1 MEERS
6 KPYDSYGSQFTS
18 SGSSSYGSQARGSSY
33 TRASEMRGG
42 AAPAYSSQVPSASQ
56 APSSPAAQP
65 RSSNYASGTNEI
77 RGTDIIAEYLVKEKV
92 PYILGYAGHGAIGL
106 LDGIYKQTDRIRHI
120 SPRIEQSAGFM
131 ADVYYRLTG
140 EPLAIYASTGPGP
153 MNMMIAVANA
163 FYDGSAFFLITGQ
176 VPTTQFDS
184 GALQDDYRYHGDMS
198 SMFTPIVKK
207 SWRIRKVEDL
217 VKALPDAFTMMRT
230 GRPGPVHFDMPYDLY
245 MRTAPVS
252 TPDPAVHGAPLNW
265 RTTVADETVEKA
277 LNLLV
282 SAQRPLILAG
292 GGVRVGRAYDELKA
306 LAEQLDIPV
315 YTSFM
320 GKSALPFDHRLNLG
334 VAGVWGEYP
343 ATEAAR
349 NADVILAIG
358 ARFNDLHTGSWLPG
372 YVYNIPP
379 TRLIQVDIDPEEIGR
394 NYPVEIGMVG
404 DAKAF
409 LAQAARIA
417 RAKSLRLG
425 YGSPWHKEIEAW
437 RMDWRNFCEPFER
450 SNEVPIEP
458 RRMLAEMNKIS
469 PPETVMVDDVGNC
482 QVWSEQ
488 YWKPRLP
495 GTHFTA
501 GGFAAMGFG
510 VAGVMG
516 ARLARP
522 NSPCVTLCGD
532 GGFMMMPHVIATAVE
547 YNLPAVW
554 VLQNN
559 YAIGT
564 IRDLQRFYHDGREI
578 GTSFINERT
587 GQLWNPDFAKMTDAM
602 GGRGIR
608 IEHPDQFGDAY
619 REAIRSNVPTVLDV
633 IINRDTS
640 MPVVGTWQM
649 PPIPEVQPTFGKRKV
664 R

>member
-1 MEERS
+1 MQDGS
-6 KPYDSYGSQFTS
+6 KPYEAYGSSSTS
-18 SGSSSYGSQARGSSY
+18 STYSSYGSQARASSY
-33 TRASEMRGG
+33 SRSGEMRGT
-42 AAPAYSSQVPSASQ
+42 
-56 APSSPAAQP
+56 SSPASSRTAP
-65 RSSNYASGTNEI
+65 ARSLSYAGATNEI
-77 RGTDIIAEYLVKEKV
+77 RGADIIAEYLVKEKV

-106 LDGIYKQTDRIRHI
+106 LDGLYKQTDRIRHI
-120 SPRIEQSAGFM
+120 SPRIEQAAGFM

-163 FYDGSAFFLITGQ
+163 FYDNSAFFVITGQ

-184 GALQDDYRYHGDMS
+184 GALQDDYRYHGDVS

-245 MRTAPVS
+245 MRTAAVS

-282 SAQRPLILAG
+282 GAQRPLILAG
-292 GGVRVGRAYDELKA
+292 GGVRVGRAYEELKA

-349 NADVILAIG
+349 NADVILAVG
-358 ARFNDLHTGSWLPG
+358 ARFNDLHTGSWIPG

-409 LAQAARIA
+409 LAQAVRIA
-417 RAKSLRLG
+417 RAKSMRLG
-425 YGSPWHKEIEAW
+425 YGSSWHKEIEAW

-450 SNEVPIEP
+450 SSEVPIEP
-458 RRMLAEMNKIS
+458 RRMMAEMNKIS

-488 YWKPRLP
+488 YWKPRTP
-495 GTHFTA
+495 GCHLTA

-532 GGFMMMPHVIATAVE
+532 GGFMMMPHVIATSVE

-564 IRDLQRFYHDGREI
+564 IRDLQRVYHDGREI
-578 GTSFINERT
+578 GTSFVNERT
-587 GQLWNPDFAKMTDAM
+587 GQLWNPDFAKMAEAM

-619 REAIRSNVPTVLDV
+619 REAIRSNIPTVLDV

>member
-1 MEERS
+1 MQDRPKSYQGFRS
-6 KPYDSYGSQFTS
+6 QSTS
-18 SGSSSYGSQARGSSY
+18 SSYSPYGSQARGSTY
-33 TRASEMRGG
+33 PASSGEMRGTTSSG
-42 AAPAYSSQVPSASQ
+42 YSPNEPQ
-56 APSSPAAQP
+56 A
-65 RSSNYASGTNEI
+65 RSSVYPTGSNEM
-77 RGTDIIAEYLVKEKV
+77 RGTDIIAEYLIKEKV

-106 LDGIYKQTDRIRHI
+106 LDGLYKQTDRIRHI
-120 SPRIEQSAGFM
+120 SPRIEQAGGFM

-140 EPLAIYASTGPGP
+140 QPLAVYTSTGPGP
-153 MNMMIAVANA
+153 MNMMISVANA
-163 FYDGSAFFLITGQ
+163 FYDCSAFFLITGQ
-176 VPTTQFDS
+176 VPTTQFNT

-198 SMFTPIVKK
+198 SMFAPIVKK

-217 VKALPDAFTMMRT
+217 VKALPDAFAMMRS

-252 TPDPAVHGAPLNW
+252 APDPNVHPLNW

-277 LNLLV
+277 LNLLTG
-282 SAQRPLILAG
+282 SQRPLILAG
-292 GGVRVGRAYDELKA
+292 GGVRVARAYEELKA
-306 LAEQLDIPV
+306 LAEQLEIPV
-315 YTSFM
+315 YSSFM
-320 GKSALPFDHRLNLG
+320 GKSALPSDHRLNLG

-349 NADVILAIG
+349 SADVILAIG
-358 ARFNDLHTGSWLPG
+358 ARFNDLHTGSWIPG

-379 TRLIQVDIDPEEIGR
+379 TRLIQVDIDPDEIGR
-394 NYPVEIGMVG
+394 NYPVEIGIVG

-409 LAQAARIA
+409 LGQAARIA
-417 RAKSLRLG
+417 RAKGNRLG
-425 YGSPWHKEIEAW
+425 YGSPWLKEIEGW
-437 RMDWRNFCEPFER
+437 RADWRNFCEPFER
-450 SNEVPIEP
+450 SSEVPIEP
-458 RRMLAEMNKIS
+458 RRMMADMNKIS
-469 PPETVMVDDVGNC
+469 PPDTVMVDDVGNC

-488 YWKPRLP
+488 YWKPKTP
-495 GTHFTA
+495 GLHLTA

-522 NSPCVTLCGD
+522 DSPCVTLCGD
-532 GGFMMMPHVIATAVE
+532 GGFMMMSHVIATSVE

-559 YAIGT
+559 YAIGC

-578 GTSFINERT
+578 GTSFVNERT
-587 GQLWNPDFAKMTDAM
+587 GKLWNPDFAKMAEAM

-608 IEHPDQFGDAY
+608 VEHPDQFGDAY
-619 REAIRSNVPTVLDV
+619 REAIRSDIPTVIDV
-633 IINRDTS
+633 VINRDTT

>member
-1 MEERS
+1 MS
-6 KPYDSYGSQFTS
+6 DY
-18 SGSSSYGSQARGSSY
+18 SSYGSQSRSSSY
-33 TRASEMRGG
+33 SGRFSDMRG
-42 AAPAYSSQVPSASQ
+42 ATQ
-56 APSSPAAQP
+56 APTSPPP
-65 RSSNYASGTNEI
+65 RSSTYVATPNEI
-77 RGTDIIAEYLVKEKV
+77 RGNDIIAEYLVKEKV

-106 LDGIYKQTDRIRHI
+106 LDGIIQQTDRIRHI
-120 SPRIEQSAGFM
+120 QPRIEQTAGFM

-140 EPLAIYASTGPGP
+140 EPLAVYASTGPGP

-163 FYDGSAFFLITGQ
+163 YYDGSAFFLLTGN
-176 VPTTQFDS
+176 VPTTQANT
-184 GALQDDYRYHGDMS
+184 GALQDDYRYNGDMS
-198 SMFTPIVKK
+198 AIFTPVVKK

-217 VKALPDAFTMMRT
+217 VKALPDAFSLMRT
-230 GRPGPVHFDMPYDLY
+230 GRPGPVHFDMPFDLY

-252 TPDPAVHGAPLNW
+252 TPDPAAHGQPLNW

-277 LNLLV
+277 LSLLV
-282 SAQRPLILAG
+282 GAQRPLILAG
-292 GGVRVGRAYDELKA
+292 GGIRVARAYEELKA
-306 LAEQLDIPV
+306 FAEQLDIPV

-320 GKSALPFDHRLNLG
+320 GKGALPHDHRLHIG

-349 NADVILAIG
+349 SADVILAIG

-409 LAQAARIA
+409 LAQATRIA
-417 RAKSLRLG
+417 RAKGLRLA
-425 YGSPWHKEIEAW
+425 YGNAWQKEIEAW
-437 RMDWRNFCEPFER
+437 QTDWRNFCEPFER
-450 SNEVPIEP
+450 SNEIPIEP

-488 YWKPRLP
+488 YWKPRIP
-495 GTHFTA
+495 GNHMTA

-510 VAGVMG
+510 VAGVLG

-522 NSPCVTLCGD
+522 HSPCVTLCGD
-532 GGFMMMPHVIATAVE
+532 GGFTMMPHVVATAIE
-547 YNLPAVW
+547 HNLPAVW

-578 GTSFINERT
+578 GTSFINEQT
-587 GQLWNPDFAKMTDAM
+587 GKLWNPDFAKMTEAM

-619 REAIRSNVPTVLDV
+619 REAIRSNVPTVIDV
-633 IINRDTS
+633 VINRDTS

-649 PPIPEVQPTFGKRKV
+649 PPIPEVQPTFGKRKI

>member
-1 MEERS
+1 MRS
-6 KPYDSYGSQFTS
+6 IAMQDRTYNFYSSQSSTGYGSPPY
-18 SGSSSYGSQARGSSY
+18 SSYARSGGTTSNYSPPPSPGPGPTY
-33 TRASEMRGG
+33 PASTNEMRG
-42 AAPAYSSQVPSASQ
+42 
-56 APSSPAAQP
+56 
-65 RSSNYASGTNEI
+65 
-77 RGTDIIAEYLVKEKV
+77 TDLIAEYLVKEKV

-106 LDGIYKQTDRIRHI
+106 LDGLYKVTDKIKHI

-140 EPLAIYASTGPGP
+140 QPLAVYASTGPGP
-153 MNMMIAVANA
+153 MNLMISVANA
-163 FYDGSAFFLITGQ
+163 FYDASAFFMITGQ

-198 SMFTPIVKK
+198 SLFTPIVKK
-207 SWRIRKVEDL
+207 SWRIRRVEDL
-217 VKALPDAFTMMRT
+217 VKALPDAFAMMRS

-245 MRTAPVS
+245 IRTAPVA
-252 TPDPAVHGAPLNW
+252 TPEPNAHGGPLNW
-265 RTTVADETVEKA
+265 RTTVADETVERA
-277 LNLLV
+277 LNLLTG
-282 SAQRPLILAG
+282 AQRPLILAG
-292 GGVRVGRAYDELKA
+292 GGVRVSRAFEELRA
-306 LAEQLDIPV
+306 FAEQLDIPV

-320 GKSALPFDHRLNLG
+320 GKGALPSDHRLNLG
-334 VAGVWGEYP
+334 VAGVWGEFP

-349 NADVILAIG
+349 NADVILALG
-358 ARFNDLHTGSWLPG
+358 ARFNDLHTGSWLKG

-394 NYPVEIGMVG
+394 NYPVEIGIAG
-404 DAKAF
+404 DIKAF
-409 LAQAARIA
+409 LGSAIRIA
-417 RAKSLRLG
+417 RNKGSRPG
-425 YGSPWHKEIEAW
+425 YSVWKQEIEGW
-437 RMDWRNFCEPFER
+437 RADWRNFSEPFER
-450 SNEVPIEP
+450 SNDVPIEP
-458 RRMLAEMNKIS
+458 RRMLADMNRIS

-488 YWKPRLP
+488 YWKPRIA
-495 GTHFTA
+495 GNHMTA

-510 VAGVMG
+510 VAGVLG

-532 GGFMMMPHVIATAVE
+532 GGFSMMPHVVATAVE

-564 IRDLQRFYHDGREI
+564 IRDLQRAYHGGREI
-578 GTSFINERT
+578 GTSFVNERT
-587 GQLWNPDFAKMTDAM
+587 GKLWNPDFAKMAEAM

-608 IEHPDQFGDAY
+608 IEHPDQFADAY
-619 REAIRSNVPTVLDV
+619 SEAIRSNIPTVLDV
-633 IINRDTS
+633 VINRETGI
-640 MPVVGTWQM
+640 PVTGTWQM
-649 PPIPEVQPTFGKRKV
+649 PPIPEVQPTFGQRKI

>member
-1 MEERS
+1 MADRS
-6 KPYDSYGSQFTS
+6 GLYESSRSTNTS
-18 SGSSSYGSQARGSSY
+18 PR
-33 TRASEMRGG
+33 
-42 AAPAYSSQVPSASQ
+42 YSSQVSPARTSNYSGAFSETRGST
-56 APSSPAAQP
+56 APSYTAPAPQP
-65 RSSNYASGTNEI
+65 QNASYVRGANEI
-77 RGTDIIAEYLVKEKV
+77 RGTDIIAEYLIKEKV

-106 LDGIYKQTDRIRHI
+106 LDGIHKHTDRIRHI
-120 SPRIEQSAGFM
+120 QPRIEQAAGFM

-140 EPLAIYASTGPGP
+140 DPLAVYASTGPGP

-163 FYDGSAFFLITGQ
+163 FYDGSAFFLITGN

-207 SWRIRKVEDL
+207 SWRVRKVEDL

-230 GRPGPVHFDMPYDLY
+230 GRPGPVHFDMPFDLY

-252 TPDPAVHGAPLNW
+252 TPDPAVHGQPLNW

-277 LNLLV
+277 LHMLV
-282 SAQRPLILAG
+282 GAQRPLILAG

-306 LAEQLDIPV
+306 FAEQIDVPV

-349 NADVILAIG
+349 SADVILAVG

-409 LAQAARIA
+409 LAQAHRIA
-417 RAKSLRLG
+417 RAKNLRFG

-437 RMDWRNFCEPFER
+437 RTDWRNFCEPFER
-450 SNEVPIEP
+450 SSEVPIEP
-458 RRMLAEMNKIS
+458 RRMMAEMNKIS
-469 PPETVMVDDVGNC
+469 PPDTVMVDDVGNC

-488 YWKPRLP
+488 YWRPRTP
-495 GTHFTA
+495 GSHLTA

-522 NSPCVTLCGD
+522 DSPCVTLCGD

-547 YNLPAVW
+547 HNLPAVW

-578 GTSFINERT
+578 GTSFVNQRT
-587 GQLWNPDFAKMTDAM
+587 GQLWNPDFAKMTEAM

-619 REAIRSNVPTVLDV
+619 REALRSDIPTVLDV
-633 IINRDTS
+633 IINRDTA

-649 PPIPEVQPTFGKRKV
+649 PPIPEVQPTFGKRKI

>member
-1 MEERS
+1 MQERPRS
-6 KPYDSYGSQFTS
+6 YETYGSTPS
-18 SGSSSYGSQARGSSY
+18 DHSRYGSQAHSSSY
-33 TRASEMRGG
+33 SGRFSDMRGTTP
-42 AAPAYSSQVPSASQ
+42 APTP
-56 APSSPAAQP
+56 PQP
-65 RSSNYASGTNEI
+65 RSSTYTATPNEI
-77 RGTDIIAEYLVKEKV
+77 RGADIIAEYLVKEKV

-106 LDGIYKQTDRIRHI
+106 LDGIFKHTDRIRHI
-120 SPRIEQSAGFM
+120 QPRIEQSAGFM

-163 FYDGSAFFLITGQ
+163 YYDGSAFFLITGQ
-176 VPTTQFDS
+176 VPTTQFNS

-198 SMFTPIVKK
+198 SIFTPIVKK

-252 TPDPAVHGAPLNW
+252 TPDPPHGQPLNW

-277 LNLLV
+277 LSLLV
-282 SAQRPLILAG
+282 NAQRPLLLAG
-292 GGVRVGRAYDELKA
+292 GGVRVARAYDELKA

-320 GKSALPFDHRLNLG
+320 GKGALPFDHRLNIG

-343 ATEAAR
+343 ATEATR
-349 NADVILAIG
+349 NADVVLAVG

-417 RAKSLRLG
+417 RGRGMRLVHG
-425 YGSPWHKEIEAW
+425 NAWHKEIEAW
-437 RMDWRNFCEPFER
+437 RMDWRNYCEPFER
-450 SNEVPIEP
+450 SSEVPIEP

-488 YWKPRLP
+488 YWKPRIP
-495 GTHFTA
+495 GNHMTA

-510 VAGVMG
+510 VAGVLG

-532 GGFMMMPHVIATAVE
+532 GGFTMMPHVVATAVE
-547 YNLPAVW
+547 HNLPAVW

-578 GTSFINERT
+578 GTSFVNERT
-587 GQLWNPDFAKMTDAM
+587 GQLWNPDFAKMTEAM

-649 PPIPEVQPTFGKRKV
+649 PPIPEVQPTFGKRKI

>member
-1 MEERS
+1 MS
-6 KPYDSYGSQFTS
+6 DY
-18 SGSSSYGSQARGSSY
+18 SSYGSQSRSSSY
-33 TRASEMRGG
+33 SGRFSDMRG
-42 AAPAYSSQVPSASQ
+42 ATQ
-56 APSSPAAQP
+56 APTSPPP
-65 RSSNYASGTNEI
+65 RSSTYVATPNEI
-77 RGTDIIAEYLVKEKV
+77 RGNDIIAEYLVKEKV

-106 LDGIYKQTDRIRHI
+106 LDGIIKQTDRIRHI
-120 SPRIEQSAGFM
+120 QPRIEQTAGFM

-140 EPLAIYASTGPGP
+140 EPLAVYASTGPGP

-163 FYDGSAFFLITGQ
+163 YYDGSAFFLLTGN
-176 VPTTQFDS
+176 VPTTQANT
-184 GALQDDYRYHGDMS
+184 GALQDDYRYNGDMS
-198 SMFTPIVKK
+198 AIFTPVVKK

-217 VKALPDAFTMMRT
+217 VKALPDAFSLMRT
-230 GRPGPVHFDMPYDLY
+230 GRPGPVHFDMPFDLY

-252 TPDPAVHGAPLNW
+252 TPDPAAHGQPLNW

-277 LNLLV
+277 LSLLV
-282 SAQRPLILAG
+282 GAQRPLILAG
-292 GGVRVGRAYDELKA
+292 GGIRVARAYEELKA
-306 LAEQLDIPV
+306 FAEQLDIPV

-320 GKSALPFDHRLNLG
+320 GKGALPHDHRLHIG

-349 NADVILAIG
+349 SADVILAIG

-409 LAQAARIA
+409 LAQATRIA
-417 RAKSLRLG
+417 RAKGLRLA
-425 YGSPWHKEIEAW
+425 YGNAWQKEIEAW
-437 RMDWRNFCEPFER
+437 QTDWRNFCEPFER
-450 SNEVPIEP
+450 SNEIPIEP

-488 YWKPRLP
+488 YWKPRIP
-495 GTHFTA
+495 GNHMTA

-510 VAGVMG
+510 VAGVLG

-522 NSPCVTLCGD
+522 HSPCVTLCGD
-532 GGFMMMPHVIATAVE
+532 GGFTMMPHVVATAVE
-547 YNLPAVW
+547 HNLPAVW

-578 GTSFINERT
+578 GTSFINEQT
-587 GQLWNPDFAKMTDAM
+587 GKLWNPDFAKMTEAM
-602 GGRGIR
+602 GGSGIR

-619 REAIRSNVPTVLDV
+619 REAIRSNVPTVIDV
-633 IINRDTS
+633 VINRDTS

-649 PPIPEVQPTFGKRKV
+649 PPIPEVQPTFGKRKI

>member
-1 MEERS
+1 MEDRPRS
-6 KPYDSYGSQFTS
+6 YQSYRSQSTS
-18 SGSSSYGSQARGSSY
+18 SGYSPYGSQARGSTYPAGSG
-33 TRASEMRGG
+33 EMRGTTSSG
-42 AAPAYSSQVPSASQ
+42 YSPNETQ
-56 APSSPAAQP
+56 ARSPVYP
-65 RSSNYASGTNEI
+65 VGSNEM
-77 RGTDIIAEYLVKEKV
+77 RGTDIIAEYLFKEKV

-106 LDGIYKQTDRIRHI
+106 LDGLYKKTDRIRHI
-120 SPRIEQSAGFM
+120 SPRIEQAGGFM

-140 EPLAIYASTGPGP
+140 QPLAVYTSTGPGP
-153 MNMMIAVANA
+153 MNMMISVANA
-163 FYDGSAFFLITGQ
+163 FYDCSAFFLITGQ
-176 VPTTQFDS
+176 VPTTQFNT

-198 SMFTPIVKK
+198 SMFAPIVKK

-217 VKALPDAFTMMRT
+217 VKALPDAFSMMRT

-252 TPDPAVHGAPLNW
+252 APDPNVNPINW

-277 LNLLV
+277 LNLLTG
-282 SAQRPLILAG
+282 AQRPLILAG
-292 GGVRVGRAYDELKA
+292 GGVRVARAYEELKA
-306 LAEQLDIPV
+306 LAEQLEIPV

-320 GKSALPFDHRLNLG
+320 GKSVLPSDHRLNLG

-349 NADVILAIG
+349 SADVILAIG
-358 ARFNDLHTGSWLPG
+358 ARFNDLHTGSWIPG

-394 NYPVEIGMVG
+394 NYPVEIGIVG
-404 DAKAF
+404 DAKTF

-417 RAKSLRLG
+417 RAKGNRLG
-425 YGSPWHKEIEAW
+425 YGSPWLKEIEAW
-437 RMDWRNFCEPFER
+437 RTDWRNFCEPFER

-458 RRMLAEMNKIS
+458 RRIMAEMNKIS
-469 PPETVMVDDVGNC
+469 PPDTVMVDDVGNC

-488 YWKPRLP
+488 YWKPRTP
-495 GTHFTA
+495 GSHLTA
-501 GGFAAMGFG
+501 GGFAPMGFG
-510 VAGVMG
+510 VAGVLG

-532 GGFMMMPHVIATAVE
+532 GNFMMMSHAIATSVE

-564 IRDLQRFYHDGREI
+564 IRDLQRVYHDGREI
-578 GTSFINERT
+578 GTSFVNERT
-587 GQLWNPDFAKMTDAM
+587 GKLWNPDFAKMAEAM

-619 REAIRSNVPTVLDV
+619 REAIRSDMPTLIDV
-633 IINRDTS
+633 VINRDTS

>member
-1 MEERS
+1 MS
-6 KPYDSYGSQFTS
+6 DY
-18 SGSSSYGSQARGSSY
+18 SSYGSQSRSSSY
-33 TRASEMRGG
+33 SGRFSDMRG
-42 AAPAYSSQVPSASQ
+42 ATQ
-56 APSSPAAQP
+56 APTSPPP
-65 RSSNYASGTNEI
+65 RSSTYVATPNEI
-77 RGTDIIAEYLVKEKV
+77 RGNDIIAEYLVKEKV

-106 LDGIYKQTDRIRHI
+106 LDGIIKQTDRIRHI
-120 SPRIEQSAGFM
+120 QPRIEQTAGFM

-140 EPLAIYASTGPGP
+140 EPLAVYASTGPGP

-163 FYDGSAFFLITGQ
+163 YYDGSAFFLLTGN
-176 VPTTQFDS
+176 VPTTQANT
-184 GALQDDYRYHGDMS
+184 GALQDDYRYNGDMS
-198 SMFTPIVKK
+198 AIFTPVVKK

-217 VKALPDAFTMMRT
+217 VKALPDAFSLMRT
-230 GRPGPVHFDMPYDLY
+230 GRPGPVHFDMPFDLY

-252 TPDPAVHGAPLNW
+252 TPDPAAHGQPLNW

-277 LNLLV
+277 LSLLV
-282 SAQRPLILAG
+282 GAQRPLILAG
-292 GGVRVGRAYDELKA
+292 GGIRVARAYEELKA
-306 LAEQLDIPV
+306 FAEQLDIPV

-320 GKSALPFDHRLNLG
+320 GKGALPHDHRLHIG

-349 NADVILAIG
+349 SADVILAIG

-409 LAQAARIA
+409 LAQATRIA
-417 RAKSLRLG
+417 RAKGLRLA
-425 YGSPWHKEIEAW
+425 YGNAWQKEIEAW
-437 RMDWRNFCEPFER
+437 QTDWRNFCEPFER
-450 SNEVPIEP
+450 SNEIPIEP

-488 YWKPRLP
+488 YWKPRIP
-495 GTHFTA
+495 GNHMTA

-510 VAGVMG
+510 VAGVLG

-522 NSPCVTLCGD
+522 HSPCVTLCGD
-532 GGFMMMPHVIATAVE
+532 GGFTMMPHVVATAVE
-547 YNLPAVW
+547 HNLPAVW

-578 GTSFINERT
+578 GTSFINEQT
-587 GQLWNPDFAKMTDAM
+587 GKLWNPDFAKMTEAM

-619 REAIRSNVPTVLDV
+619 REAIRSNVPTVIDV
-633 IINRDTS
+633 VINRDTS

-649 PPIPEVQPTFGKRKV
+649 PPIPEV
-664 R
+664 

>member
-1 MEERS
+1 MPERS
-6 KPYDSYGSQFTS
+6 SSYESNWSQSPS
-18 SGSSSYGSQARGSSY
+18 STHSSYGSQSRGY
-33 TRASEMRGG
+33 TRASELRGG
-42 AAPAYSSQVPSASQ
+42 TAPAYTPPAPQPQSPSYVSRA
-56 APSSPAAQP
+56 
-65 RSSNYASGTNEI
+65 NEI

-163 FYDGSAFFLITGQ
+163 YYDGSAFFLITGN
-176 VPTTQFDS
+176 VPTNQLNT

-207 SWRIRKVEDL
+207 SWRIGKVEDL
-217 VKALPDAFTMMRT
+217 VKALPDAFTLMRT

-252 TPDPAVHGAPLNW
+252 SPNPNRQPINW
-265 RTTVADETVEKA
+265 RTSVADETVEKA

-282 SAQRPLILAG
+282 TAQRPLILAG
-292 GGVRVGRAYDELKA
+292 GGVRVGRAYEELKA
-306 LAEQLDIPV
+306 LAEQLEVPV

-358 ARFNDLHTGSWLPG
+358 ARFNDLHTGSWIPG

-379 TRLIQVDIDPEEIGR
+379 TRLIQVDIDAEEIGR

-404 DAKAF
+404 DAKTF
-409 LAQAARIA
+409 LAQALRIA
-417 RAKSLRLG
+417 RAKSIRLN
-425 YGSPWHKEIEAW
+425 YGTPWHKEIEGW
-437 RMDWRNFCEPFER
+437 RADWRNFCEPFER
-450 SNEVPIEP
+450 SNDVPIEP
-458 RRMLAEMNKIS
+458 RRMMAEMNKIS
-469 PPETVMVDDVGNC
+469 PPDTVMVDDVGNC

-488 YWKPRLP
+488 YWKPRTP
-495 GTHFTA
+495 GNHMTA

-510 VAGVMG
+510 IAGVLG

-522 NSPCVTLCGD
+522 SSPCVTLCGD
-532 GGFMMMPHVIATAVE
+532 GGFMMMPHVVATAVE

-564 IRDLQRFYHDGREI
+564 IRDLQRAYHDGREI
-578 GTSFINERT
+578 GTSFVNERT
-587 GQLWNPDFAKMTDAM
+587 GQLWNPDFAKMADAM

-619 REAIRSNVPTVLDV
+619 REAIRSNTPTVLEV
-633 IINRDTS
+633 IINRDTGI
-640 MPVVGTWQM
+640 PITGTWQM